1 MSKVYIC
8 RECGFA
14 LPNDLSHLI
23 EQKIQVYCERC
34 GSPFILEGVNFNPA
48 PTPLKGKIK
57 HVPTLFEKNK
67 STLEESIQFLN
78 KISFLPL
85 LIYACIS
92 FGLIAEIAFSWDN
105 WINILIRRSLLGLIS
120 SILLVYDKAYI
131 ASKVRERKYNEIFV
145 HSLCWGILGSI
156 FYGLGVIIL
165 IKGVLIIFYVISN
178 PENKNLRAYD
188 YGLITKN
195 SLNDFSA
202 KAGFFIILLG
212 IFNVFASGLYSPRS
226 GSIVKI
232 IDFPHYVGIFLAYSV
247 LMFLAIVALLIDLKL
262 KNKISEKREFKV
274 QDSIKILILG
284 VFSTLFYA
292 AGIFVL
298 LTGSLIFFLA
308 LGKPSEKIQIT
319 PEEEKLTRYIPDQ
332 RETETPQKRFPEDEE
347 IKKQEVEKPIISQSS
362 YDYDEKTKVIVERE
376 VKEQINQLVKEE
388 KIEEKILEEIP
399 VKIVKKEKEK
409 KEREFELKLHDSLL
423 PVKNEKDK
431 KLVKEYF
438 SKIFTVLSKDLRKQI
453 IGLKISKKEKR
464 ELLQELLFL
473 TKKEQAKY
481 MASLIDL
488 YREIPKKLISKIRK
502 LPNVKPKHYD
512 KIVAQLKYMDVDD
525 QLKYVQ
531 FLEENT

>member
-1 MSKVYIC
+1 MSKVFIC

-34 GSPFILEGVNFNPA
+34 GSPFILEGVKFKPA
-48 PTPLKGKIK
+48 PTPFKGKIK
-57 HVPTLFEKNK
+57 RIHTLFEKNE
-67 STLEESIQFLN
+67 STLEKSIQFLN

-85 LIYACIS
+85 FIYACIS

-105 WINILIRRSLLGLIS
+105 WINILIKRSLLGLIS

-131 ASKVRERKYNEIFV
+131 ATKVREKKYNEIFV

-178 PENKNLRAYD
+178 PENKDLRAYD

-202 KAGFFIILLG
+202 KAGFLIILFG
-212 IFNVFASGLYSPRS
+212 IFRIFTSGIYSPRS

-232 IDFPHYVGIFLAYSV
+232 IDFPLYIGIFLTYSV
-247 LMFLAIVALLIDLKL
+247 LLFLAIVALIIDLKL
-262 KNKISEKREFKV
+262 KNKISEKREFKF

-284 VFSTLFYA
+284 VIGTLFYA

-319 PEEEKLTRYIPDQ
+319 PEEEKLARYIPSQ
-332 RETETPQKRFPEDEE
+332 RERETPQKRFPEEEE
-347 IKKQEVEKPIISQSS
+347 IKKQEVEKPIISQSN
-362 YDYDEKTKVIVERE
+362 YDYDEETKVKMEKD
-376 VKEQINQLVKEE
+376 VKEQIHQLVKEE
-388 KIEEKILEEIP
+388 KSVEKILEEIP
-399 VKIVKKEKEK
+399 VKKEKEK

-438 SKIFTVLSKDLRKQI
+438 SKIFTVLSKNLRKQI
-453 IGLKISKKEKR
+453 IDLKISKKEKR

-473 TKKEQAKY
+473 TKEEQAKY
-481 MASLIDL
+481 IASLIDL

-512 KIVAQLKYMDVDD
+512 KILAQLKYMDVDD

-531 FLEENT
+531 FLEENA